1 MSSSPIQRRRI
12 LDAINIPIDSI
23 QSDVPMP
30 RLRHVS
36 FGIVVGQERRVRR
49 VLSDIPTSSLQA
61 AAEFRDGTT
70 YSARICGV

>member
-1 MSSSPIQRRRI
+1 MSSSPIQRRQI
-12 LDAINIPIDSI
+12 LDAINIPI
-23 QSDVPMP
+23 QLDVPMP